1 MKKLENEVQG
11 SVVRLL
17 AMLEPTCDTETFLFV
32 RDKLTRMVIVSVP
45 PPGCN
50 TTTQARRT
58 AEVGDDFSAKKES
71 FIAP

>member
-32 RDKLTRMVIVSVP
+32 RDKLTNMVIVSVT
-45 PPGCN
+45 PPGS
-50 TTTQARRT
+50 RT
-58 AEVGDDFSAKKES
+58 RSRIPDALGWHYGDSDSD
-71 FIAP
+71 